1 MISPLDRKLLRDLGK
16 MKGQVVA
23 VSLVMACGLAMMIMT
38 RNQHGIPIT
47 ENGLAVV
54 VSSRHDSNLS
64 KVGEIVDLPN
74 MIANL

>member
-1 MISPLDRKLLRDLGK
+1 
-16 MKGQVVA
+16 
-23 VSLVMACGLAMMIMT
+23 MACGLAMMIMT